1 MAIDSLTNNTAINSN
16 SALQDAAQ
24 SIINGATGKS
34 NLDVDGL
41 VAVLVKGKTA
51 GLNVQITSATAR
63 NTDMTAAFGRLR
75 NELTSLQKA
84 LTSLSDGT
92 LQQKF
97 AVKASG
103 KGLTAT
109 TEKGATAG
117 SYQVEVKQVANSQ
130 TLVSSAF
137 DPKQKLGTGTM
148 TLKVGDKSM
157 SLDITPENNTPAGIA
172 AAINASQKN
181 PGVTAT
187 VVNGTDG
194 AHLVLRTVASGS
206 ANVINIDVSNVK
218 DDGGLSKFAVQ
229 SVSDPAG
236 GPSKVMDGAHAWT
249 QSKDS
254 AAQDAVVTVGGITA
268 RHADN
273 AMKDVIAGVTLNVT
287 QEALGS
293 TQTLTISPDIDAQA
307 KVVTDFVAQYNSVMA
322 TAAAFSTFDKTQ
334 PKGQQGGILL
344 GDPTLNA
351 IRNSLGKIMAGG
363 VANGTAKAGFAEIGV
378 KFAPVG
384 STLPEGSLV
393 VDNAALKAALQ
404 NKPAVVARVFNETDG
419 LGKQMSDQI
428 NQHIRDDGTKLTD
441 KGTLAVRMSA
451 IDTDM
456 KSLSKRQEQ
465 LTLYT
470 SQLTTQ
476 YKSQFTALDA
486 LMAKMKTNGD
496 YLTALFGG
504 QNSAGALANK

>member
-1 MAIDSLTNNTAINSN
+1 MAVDSILNNTTINSS

-24 SIINGATGKS
+24 SIINGTTGKS
-34 NLDVDGL
+34 AFDVPSL
-41 VAVLVKGKTA
+41 VDVLVKAKTA
-51 GLNVQITSATAR
+51 GLTVAISSANQR
-63 NTDMTAAFGRLR
+63 NSDLTAAFGRLR
-75 NELTSLQKA
+75 NELTSLQKS

-97 AVKASG
+97 AIKASG
-103 KGLTAT
+103 KGLTAV
-109 TEKGATAG
+109 TENGAAAG

-130 TLVSSAF
+130 TLVSNQF

-157 SLDITPENNTPAGIA
+157 DLDVTAENNTPAGIA

-206 ANVINIDVSNVK
+206 ANVINIDVKNVTG
-218 DDGGLSKFAVQ
+218 DNGLSKLAVQ
-229 SVSDPAG
+229 SVADSTG
-236 GPSKVMDGAHAWT
+236 GPSTVVAGAHVWS
-249 QSKDS
+249 QGKDS
-254 AAQDAVVTVGGITA
+254 AAQDAVVSVGGITA
-268 RHADN
+268 RNADN

-307 KVVTDFVAQYNSVMA
+307 KVVTDFVTQYNSVMS
-322 TAAAFSTFDKTQ
+322 TAAAYSAFDKSA
-334 PKGQQGGILL
+334 PKGKQGGILL

-351 IRNSLGKIMAGG
+351 IRNTLGRIMAGG
-363 VANGTAKAGFAEIGV
+363 VDNGTAKAGFAELGV
-378 KFAPVG
+378 KFAQPG
-384 STLPEGSLV
+384 SGLPEGSLV
-393 VDNAALKAALQ
+393 VDNAVLKNALQ
-404 NKPAVVARVFNETDG
+404 NKPAVVARVFNGTDG

-441 KGTLAVRMSA
+441 KGTIAVRLAA
-451 IDTDM
+451 IDTE
-456 KSLSKRQEQ
+456 SQGLTKRQDQ
-465 LTLYT
+465 LDFYKT
-470 SQLTTQ
+470 QLTTQ

-486 LMAKMKTNGD
+486 LMAKMKTSGDFLTQMFNNG
-496 YLTALFGG
+496 
-504 QNSAGALANK
+504 NK